1 MAYLQRDNGNVYFED
16 HGTGET
22 CVILVHGW
30 GMNVRVWDATL
41 VDLVDAGY
49 RVVAMD
55 HRGCGNSDKDFD
67 DMGISAIAG
76 DVGALIEHLGLG
88 QVVLNGWSLGGAVV
102 IEAASRFS
110 DKVKA
115 VVLTCGASPIYV
127 QKPDLALGGSA
138 EDVAATVAALNSDRV
153 VTLSAVAGAVC
164 AMPVDP
170 CLVQWMWL
178 VFCEASPRAA
188 VTLGQLAD
196 LDQREMLGGL
206 TQPILSFIGE
216 KDTFVAPEICRWAAE
231 NYSNI
236 QSVEFEGCGHA
247 PFIEVRERYL
257 DELKTF
263 LAAV

>member
-1 MAYLQRDNGNVYFED
+1 MAYLKRDDGNVYFED
-16 HGTGET
+16 HGAGDT
-22 CVILVHGW
+22 CVMLIHGW
-30 GMNVRVWDATL
+30 GMNVRVWDSTL
-41 VDLVDAGY
+41 MSLLDAGY

-55 HRGCGNSDKDFD
+55 HRGCGGSDKDFA
-67 DMGISAIAG
+67 DMSISAIAG
-76 DVGALIEHLGLG
+76 DVGALIDHLQLD

-102 IEAASRFS
+102 VEAASRFS

-127 QKPDLALGGSA
+127 QKPDLALGGTA
-138 EDVAATVAALNSDRV
+138 DDVAGTVAALKSDRV
-153 VTLSAVAGAVC
+153 VTLSAVADAVC

-170 CLVQWMWL
+170 HLVQWMWL

-188 VTLGQLAD
+188 ITLGELAE
-196 LDQREMLGGL
+196 LDQRDMLAGL

-236 QSVEFEGCGHA
+236 KSVEFEGCGHA
-247 PFIEVRERYL
+247 PFVEVRERYM
-257 DELKTF
+257 DELTAF
-263 LAAV
+263 LASL